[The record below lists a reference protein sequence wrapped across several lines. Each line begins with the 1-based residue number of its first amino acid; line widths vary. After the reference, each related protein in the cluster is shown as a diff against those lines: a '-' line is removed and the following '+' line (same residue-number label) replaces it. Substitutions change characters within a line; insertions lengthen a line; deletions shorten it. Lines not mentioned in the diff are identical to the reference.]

1 MTSRKPSTNEPNQNL
16 NGQPVTPEETNYRDG
31 YVQGQASEQR
41 YQGERD
47 RASESNGAAAGL
59 LIGTLIAALAGGAIA
74 LFYYNSQDRQ
84 PDVIVQPTTA
94 PAASPSPQ
102 AQQSPSPQPQRTT
115 IIQRTIE
122 RQVPA
127 PAPEINIQ
135 APAPAPAAPAAP
147 APAAQSAPPAAPE
160 AAPQTAPPAA
170 QNNAQPQPPEPA
182 APDQASGQSAP

>member
-1 MTSRKPSTNEPNQNL
+1 MTSRKPSTNESNQNV
-16 NGQPVTPEETNYRDG
+16 NGRPVSSDEINYRDG
-31 YVQGQASEQR
+31 FVQGQVEEQR
-41 YQGERD
+41 YQYERE

-59 LIGTLIAALAGGAIA
+59 LIGTLLAALVGGAIA

-94 PAASPSPQ
+94 PTSPAPSPQ
-102 AQQSPSPQPQRTT
+102 AQQSPSPQPQQTT

-127 PAPEINIQ
+127 PAPQVNIQ

-147 APAAQSAPPAAPE
+147 APAAE
-160 AAPQTAPPAA
+160 AAPQEAAPAA
-170 QNNAQPQPPEPA
+170 EPQPPAESA
-182 APDQASGQSAP
+182 APDQPSGQTAP